1 VRPLVG
7 AIAAR
12 EKVTPEMVLLA
23 WAKAKG
29 AVVLTTSSKA
39 WRLQDYL
46 SAGDLALTT
55 SDEAAID
62 QAGAPGKPSVEKAAP
77 VFEKVAPVDEKAMLA
92 ALEAAEEGAALHAEQ
107 RAKLES
113 RVARFRRARIAL
125 RVCYLSAFG
134 YYAYTHFM

>member
-62 QAGAPGKPSVEKAAP
+62 QAGAPGKPSVQVATAVE
-77 VFEKVAPVDEKAMLA
+77 EKVAPVDEKAMLA
-92 ALEAAEEGAALHAEQ
+92 ALEAAEEGAALDAEQ
-107 RAKLES
+107 LAK
-113 RVARFRRARIAL
+113 RKACIARFRKARIAL
-125 RVCYLSAFG
+125 RVCYLSAIG
-134 YYAYTHFM
+134 YYTYMHFM

>member
-62 QAGAPGKPSVEKAAP
+62 QAGAPGKPSA
-77 VFEKVAPVDEKAMLA
+77 APVDEKVAPTDEKAMLV
-92 ALEAAEEGAALHAEQ
+92 ALEAAEEGAALDAEQ
-107 RAKLES
+107 LAK
-113 RVARFRRARIAL
+113 RKACVARFRKARIAL
-125 RVCYLSAFG
+125 RVCYLSAIG
-134 YYAYTHFM
+134 YYTYMHFM

>member
-46 SAGDLALTT
+46 
-55 SDEAAID
+55 AAID

>member
-1 VRPLVG
+1 
-7 AIAAR
+7 
-12 EKVTPEMVLLA
+12 M
-23 WAKAKG
+23 G

-62 QAGAPGKPSVEKAAP
+62 QAGAPGKPSVEK
-77 VFEKVAPVDEKAMLA
+77 VAPVDEKTMLA
-92 ALEAAEEGAALHAEQ
+92 ALEAAEEGAALGAEQ
-107 RAKLES
+107 LAKREACI
-113 RVARFRRARIAL
+113 ARFRKARIAL